1 MENIKRVTFTS
12 KIGVVA
18 AAAGSAVGLGNIWRF
33 PSQTADGGGAIFIF
47 VYIACILFFGIP
59 VMMSEFIIGRSARA
73 NTAGAFHILAPGTQW
88 KWIGRLG
95 VLTGFIIMGFY
106 MVVAGWTLIYFL
118 QSITGNLHTVN
129 DFSIHFTNILNDPL
143 KQSVWMIVFSFLTSF
158 FILSGVRKGI
168 EKSAKIFMP
177 ILFLLLIIL
186 AIRSI
191 TLEGAIQGLNF
202 LFKPN
207 MEHVKQTVFLDAMGQ
222 AFFSLSIGMG
232 CLITYGSYF
241 NKSINLTKTAV
252 QVSILDTLVAVLSGV
267 IIFPAAFALTSSPD
281 TIVDELVTG
290 GPGLLFI
297 TIPELLN
304 QMPASM
310 AWSALFFCLLAL
322 AALTSTISLMEV
334 VTVYLFEE
342 YKISRR
348 KSTIFVTL
356 GVIILGIISSYSSVF
371 FNILDMASA
380 KYMLP
385 IGGLFI
391 SIFVG
396 WYLKQQLVTA
406 QITNEGKL
414 RFGVGFIK
422 FYIFLLRFVAPIAI
436 LSIFVYGL
444 TG

>member
-297 TIPELLN
+297 TTPELLN

-422 FYIFLLRFVAPIAI
+422 FYIFLLRFIAPIAI

>member
-106 MVVAGWTLIYFL
+106 MVVAGRTLIYFL
-118 QSITGNLHTVN
+118 QSITGNIHTVN

-406 QITNEGKL
+406 QITNEGEL

-422 FYIFLLRFVAPIAI
+422 FYIFLLRFIAPIAI

>member
-1 MENIKRVTFTS
+1 MTDKRVTFTS

-33 PSQTADGGGAIFIF
+33 PSQAADGGGAIFIF
-47 VYIACILFFGIP
+47 IYIACILFFGIP

-73 NTAGAFHILAPGTQW
+73 NTAGAFRILAPGTPW
-88 KWIGRLG
+88 KWVGRTG

-106 MVVAGWTLIYFL
+106 MVVCGWTLVYLI
-118 QSITGNLHTVN
+118 QSITGNLLSVDNFTEH
-129 DFSIHFTNILNDPL
+129 FSSLLGNPL
-143 KQSVWMIVFSFLTSF
+143 KQAFWMIIFTLLTAY

-177 ILFLLLIIL
+177 MLFFMLIIL

-191 TLEGAIQGLNF
+191 SLPGATAGIDF

-207 MEHVKQTVFLDAMGQ
+207 FENVKSTVFLDAMGQ

-241 NKSINLTKTAV
+241 NKDVNLTRTSA
-252 QVSILDTLVAVLSGV
+252 QVSVLDSLVALISGM
-267 IIFPAAFALTSSPD
+267 IIFPAAFALSASPD
-281 TIVDELVTG
+281 AIADDLIAG

-297 TIPELLN
+297 TIPELFN
-304 QMPASM
+304 QMQGSVI
-310 AWSALFFCLLAL
+310 WSALFFCLLAL

-334 VTVYLFEE
+334 VTVYISEE
-342 YKISRR
+342 YSISRK
-348 KSTIFVTL
+348 KSTLLVTI
-356 GVIILGIISSYSSVF
+356 GVIILGVISSYSTNF
-371 FNILDMASA
+371 FNLLDMISA

-391 SIFVG
+391 SLFVG
-396 WYLKQQLVTA
+396 WYLDKRIVAA
-406 QITNEGKL
+406 QITNDGKL
-414 RFGVGFIK
+414 RFGVSFIK
-422 FYIFLLRFVAPIAI
+422 IYIFLLRFVAPIAI
-436 LSIFVYGL
+436 LSIFFYGII
-444 TG
+444 G